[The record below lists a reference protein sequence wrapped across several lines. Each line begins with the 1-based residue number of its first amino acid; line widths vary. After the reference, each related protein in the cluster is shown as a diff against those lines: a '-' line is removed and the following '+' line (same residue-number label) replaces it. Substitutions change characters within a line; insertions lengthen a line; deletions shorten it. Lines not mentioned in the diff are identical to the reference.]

1 MCIAQAMQFV
11 SDDSFGN
18 VGIESDEMTNEIVPT
33 YPERYGR
40 IGKYEWSCRDVG
52 YQFGNVA
59 HAATLHAIVVVLVVA
74 GVEIVI
80 RRDAVGNMIGMSALK
95 LVSTQRR
102 RRRQIGQRQ
111 RRRSVKNEDD
121 RNQPNAQA
129 IHLIRPTKPPIACPP
144 ILSKLLLNMRPVM
157 IHIKR
162 HTGR

>member
-59 HAATLHAIVVVLVVA
+59 HAAPLHAIVVVLVVA